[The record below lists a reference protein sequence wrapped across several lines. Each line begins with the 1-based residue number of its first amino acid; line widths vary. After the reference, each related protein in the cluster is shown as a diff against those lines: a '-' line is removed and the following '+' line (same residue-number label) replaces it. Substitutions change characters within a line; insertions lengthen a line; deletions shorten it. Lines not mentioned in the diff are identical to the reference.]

1 MIALVGKRSL
11 IDRAVG
17 AALLEPETYEEAA
30 LDPSTK
36 LHAALVVAVSSLAA
50 GIGGL
55 GAGFGGFVLGA
66 FVAAV
71 GWVLY
76 AVVVYWT
83 ATTRFGTPRSS
94 TVWSATLRTLGLA
107 SAPRLF
113 LLFAVVPGIG
123 FLVGLAV
130 FAWTLATSFFAVRAA
145 TDLETKP
152 ALITAASGWSAMFLL
167 WALFAA
173 LV

>member
-1 MIALVGKRSL
+1 VIASAGKRSF
-11 IDRAVG
+11 IDRIAG
-17 AALLEPETYEEAA
+17 AALLEPESYEEAA
-30 LDPSTK
+30 LDPSAK
-36 LHAALVVAVSSLAA
+36 LHAALVVAASSLAA

-66 FVAAV
+66 FVAFV

-76 AVVVYWT
+76 AAVVYWT
-83 ATTRFGTPRSS
+83 ATARFGTPRRS

-113 LLFAVVPGIG
+113 LIFALVPGIG

-130 FAWTLATSFFAVRAA
+130 HTWVLATTVLAVKAA

-152 ALITAASGWSAMFLL
+152 AVISAASGWLAMLLL